1 MIDIADNVEAGRF
14 EIKVDGE
21 LAGFADYR
29 LRAEKMVF
37 THTEIRDEFEGQGLG
52 GKLAGAALDAARDTG
67 LKVVPRCSFIAGYIK
82 RHPEY
87 ADLIDESYTTP
98 DETV

>member
-1 MIDIADNVEAGRF
+1 MINIADNVDAKRF
-14 EIKVDGE
+14 EIKVDGR

-37 THTEIRDEFEGQGLG
+37 THTEIGDEFEGQGLG
-52 GKLAGAALDAARDTG
+52 GKLAAAALDAARDTG
-67 LKVVPRCSFIAGYIK
+67 LTVVPRCSFIASYIK

-87 ADLIDESYTTP
+87 ADLVDDSYTTP
-98 DETV
+98 DDAL